1 MSKSNVEQ
9 IVGKLIIDADFRQAV
24 KANPAQALAAYDL
37 TPEEREALGQ
47 TDLSA
52 FEDAATQLDAR
63 ISKLAA

>member
-9 IVGKLIIDADFRQAV
+9 IVGKLIIDAGFRQAL
-24 KANPAQALAAYDL
+24 KANPAQALAGYDL
-37 TPEEREALGQ
+37 TAEERETLGQ

-52 FEDAATQLDAR
+52 FEEAATRLDVR